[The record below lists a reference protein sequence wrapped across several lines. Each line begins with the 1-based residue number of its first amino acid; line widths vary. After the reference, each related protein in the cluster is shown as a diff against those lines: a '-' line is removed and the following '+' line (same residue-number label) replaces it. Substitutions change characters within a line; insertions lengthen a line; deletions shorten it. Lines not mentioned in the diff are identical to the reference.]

1 MQETR
6 NKKPATLEQRSGNG
20 YNAVMS
26 KKAKSEKTHH
36 HPLLECFSP
45 DALAEAEEFL
55 ARIDERRQAY
65 EPDSEELSP
74 LRQSLIARIKAAFS
88 GVTCY
93 REPRMLLGGEAEDD
107 YLSPDAQALL
117 TPLEERDDWEDI
129 PDDLLHACS
138 CALSYVGPHAYRFLI
153 PRFMVGA
160 LHNVVDIYPG
170 SSPTSDLEV
179 FARWKMYDLSPE
191 QQQCLTDFLNLECVE
206 ADDPRDQFLPWEHD
220 EYRAEYADH
229 MDYLE
234 YGALLVQRY
243 AEREGIKA

>member
-1 MQETR
+1 MAR
-6 NKKPATLEQRSGNG
+6 KGKVRK
-20 YNAVMS
+20 NAHS
-26 KKAKSEKTHH
+26 S
-36 HPLLECFSP
+36 LLDCFSS

-55 ARIDERRQAY
+55 SMIDERRQSY
-65 EPDSEELSP
+65 EPYSEAFSP
-74 LRQSLIARIKAAFS
+74 LRQSLIDRIKAAFA
-88 GVTCY
+88 GITCY
-93 REPRMLLGGEAEDD
+93 RELRMLLGGEAEDE

-117 TPLEERDDWEDI
+117 APLEERDNWEDI
-129 PDDLLHACS
+129 PDDLLYACS

>member
-1 MQETR
+1 MTLLQCVCPALAFGANSLQKATFAEKTPYMVARSPRQTKGSTSSKSSAFCSVFAPSATKMQETR
-6 NKKPATLEQRSGNG
+6 NKMPATLEQRSGNG

-65 EPDSEELSP
+65 EPDSVELSP

-153 PRFMVGA
+153 PP
-160 LHNVVDIYPG
+160 LHG
-170 SSPTSDLEV
+170 GG
-179 FARWKMYDLSPE
+179 FA
-191 QQQCLTDFLNLECVE
+191 
-206 ADDPRDQFLPWEHD
+206 
-220 EYRAEYADH
+220 
-229 MDYLE
+229 
-234 YGALLVQRY
+234 
-243 AEREGIKA
+243 

>member
-1 MQETR
+1 MAE
-6 NKKPATLEQRSGNG
+6 
-20 YNAVMS
+20 
-26 KKAKSEKTHH
+26 KAKSEKTRH
-36 HPLLECFSP
+36 HPLLDCFSS
-45 DALAEAEEFL
+45 DALAEAEDFL
-55 ARIDERRQAY
+55 ARIDERRQSY
-65 EPDSEELSP
+65 EPDGAELSP

-117 TPLEERDDWEDI
+117 APLEERDDWEDI
-129 PDDLLHACS
+129 PDDLLFACS

-160 LHNVVDIYPG
+160 LHNVVVIFPG
-170 SSPTSDLEV
+170 SGPTSDPEIHK
-179 FARWKMYDLSPE
+179 RWRMYYLSPE

-206 ADDPRDQFLPWEHD
+206 EGSLRDQFLPWEHD

-243 AEREGIKA
+243 AERVGLKA